1 MKVKD
6 VRQTLIMGLGTLN
19 IVLLVAAIF
28 LAVQIGLMKN
38 NIIRN
43 DEVLKQTYPGFN
55 PRIIPQLRG
64 EIDYVK
70 AELSEACDLFDPQD
84 NSLRKDYDLSI
95 YFVEELSKANRALK
109 QKASDKQLNFSELN
123 FKEKVPS
130 DREASSMINQ
140 LHGLEKAVDLGLD
153 YGVNFKSV
161 EPGVTENL
169 DAIPGIRQQKSQMKI
184 MCPGS
189 SIMDFIT
196 GVNQAAPYLSF
207 DSFIFSLKGSYFE
220 ADLNVGHTIC
230 DRKALDIAQPA
241 EQPKNKTS
249 SPSQAMKELNAKQE
263 DLARILKI
271 NNPFMHEGEQKNESK
286 EQPQPSAQ
294 QKKEK
299 TDEERFFYHGKAI
312 LRSKEVA
319 VIEDTEN
326 QETIFVA
333 RGDNVGN
340 FTLKDFSED
349 QAVLGASSPG
359 AKDVVIKRAEE

>member
-1 MKVKD
+1 MKIKV
-6 VRQTLIMGLGTLN
+6 VRPTLILALGTMN
-19 IVLLVAAIF
+19 IVLLAAAIF
-28 LAVQIGLMKN
+28 LAIQIGLMKN
-38 NIIRN
+38 NILRN

-55 PRIIPQLRG
+55 PQIIPQLRG

-70 AELSEACDLFDPQD
+70 TQLVETCDLFDPKD

-109 QKASDKQLNFSELN
+109 QKAQDKQLNFNEFN

-130 DREASSMINQ
+130 DREAYSMINQ
-140 LHGLEKAVDLGLD
+140 LLGLEKAVDLGLD
-153 YGVNFKSV
+153 YGINFKSV

-169 DAIPGIRQQKSQMKI
+169 DAIPGIRQQKSQIKM

-196 GVNQAAPYLSF
+196 GFNQAVPHLSF
-207 DSFIFSLKGSYFE
+207 ESFIFLLKGSYFE
-220 ADLNVGHTIC
+220 ADLNVSHIIC
-230 DRKALDIAQPA
+230 DRKALDIAQSP
-241 EQPKNKTS
+241 EQFKDKAVT
-249 SPSQAMKELNAKQE
+249 PSQAMKELNAKQE

-271 NNPFMHEGEQKNESK
+271 NNPFKREGEQKNEPR
-286 EQPQPSAQ
+286 EQPQASAQ
-294 QKKEK
+294 QKEEK
-299 TDEERFFYHGKAI
+299 KDEERFFYRGKAI

-326 QETIFVA
+326 QETIFAA

-340 FTLKDFSED
+340 FILKDFSDE

-359 AKDVVIKRAEE
+359 AKDVVIKRADE